1 MFARTCLVLFLV
13 SPLAAFAGDDAEGCQ
28 DPALFTRMPGFWIY
42 RCDQS
47 SAFDARTFIVDST
60 NREEK
65 VEGKVTELVYY
76 EGEGRPKV
84 SGLQIVRNYEA
95 AAKRLGARLLSTYDD
110 GGVQYSTLVLVKD
123 GKEVWI
129 RVSSGGERYS
139 LVLVEREAMVQEVVA
154 NAAALKQGLEA
165 SGHVEVPGILF
176 ETGKATLKPESDA
189 ALGECAKLLQA
200 SPKLAIYVVGH
211 TDNQG
216 PLASNMTLSTAR
228 ADAVVKA
235 LVTRFKVSGARLA
248 PFGAGPYAPVAS
260 NAAEAGRAKNRRVEL
275 VAR

>member
-1 MFARTCLVLFLV
+1 MLARTCLVLFLV
-13 SPLAAFAGDDAEGCQ
+13 SGGVAFADDDAEGCR

-47 SAFDARTFIVDST
+47 SEFGSRTFYVDARNTERT
-60 NREEK
+60 
-65 VEGKVTELVYY
+65 VEGKVTDLIYY
-76 EGEGRPKV
+76 EGEGRTKV

-95 AAKRLGARLLSTYDD
+95 AAKRLGARLLSSYDD
-110 GGVQYSTLVLVKD
+110 GGVQYSTLLLARD
-123 GKEVWI
+123 GKETWI
-129 RVSSGGERYS
+129 QVSSGGERYG
-139 LVLVEREAMVQEVVA
+139 LTLVEREAMVQEVVA

-165 SGHVEVPGILF
+165 SGHVEVPGIF
-176 ETGKATLKPESDA
+176 FDTGQATLKPESEA

-200 SPKLAIYVVGH
+200 SPKLGVYVVGH

-216 PLASNMTLSTAR
+216 GLVSNMSLSAAR

-235 LVTRFKVSGARLA
+235 LVTRFKVDAARLA

-260 NAAEAGRAKNRRVEL
+260 NAAEAGRSRNRRVEL

>member
-1 MFARTCLVLFLV
+1 MLARTCLALFLV
-13 SPLAAFAGDDAEGCQ
+13 GSGVALADDDAEGCK

-47 SAFDARTFIVDST
+47 SEFGARTFVVDAKNT
-60 NREEK
+60 EQT
-65 VEGKVTELVYY
+65 VEGKVTDLIYY
-76 EGEGRPKV
+76 EGEGRAKV

-95 AAKRLGARLLSTYDD
+95 AAKRLGAKLLSSYDD
-110 GGVQYSTLVLVKD
+110 GGVQYSTLLLVKD
-123 GKEVWI
+123 GKEHWI

-139 LVLVEREAMVQEVVA
+139 LILLEREAMVQEVVA

-176 ETGKATLKPESDA
+176 DTGKATLKPESDA
-189 ALGECAKLLQA
+189 ALGECAKLLA
-200 SPKLAIYVVGH
+200 GSPKLAVYVVGH

-216 PLASNMTLSTAR
+216 GLASNMSLSAAR

-235 LVTRFKVSGARLA
+235 LVARFKVDAARLA

>member
-1 MFARTCLVLFLV
+1 MLARTCLALFLV
-13 SPLAAFAGDDAEGCQ
+13 SSGTAFAEDAEGCK
-28 DPALFTRMPGFWIY
+28 DPDLFTRIAGFTIY

-47 SAFDARTFIVDST
+47 SEFGARTFVVDAKNT
-60 NREEK
+60 EVT
-65 VEGKVTELVYY
+65 VEGKVTDLIYY
-76 EGEGRPKV
+76 EGEGRTKV

-95 AAKRLGARLLSTYDD
+95 AAKRLGAKLLTTYDD
-110 GGVQYSTLVLVKD
+110 GGVQYSTLRLVKD
-123 GKEVWI
+123 GKELWI
-129 RVSSGGERYS
+129 RVNSGGQQYS
-139 LVLVEREAMVQEVVA
+139 LVIVEREAMVQEVVA

-176 ETGKATLKPESDA
+176 DTGKATLKPESDA
-189 ALGECAKLLQA
+189 ALGECAKLLA
-200 SPKLAIYVVGH
+200 GSPRLAVYVVGH

-216 PLASNMTLSTAR
+216 GLVSNMSLSAAR

-235 LVTRFKVSGARLA
+235 LVARFRVDPARLA